1 MRCVQAKVRL
11 SMSGGSVLGP
21 VVDVVDF
28 AEVAGHVA
36 AGCVQPRSLACRTI
50 LWSGEAMRLVRPS
63 HRARPVMPSKMLR

>member
-1 MRCVQAKVRL
+1 MAGEGEVVDV
-11 SMSGGSVLGP
+11 GGSVLGP

-36 AGCVQPRSLACRTI
+36 AGGCAAAVSLAWSTI
-50 LWSGEAMRLVRPS
+50 LWSGVAMRLVRPS